1 MVLCIFVITARDS
14 LTHISANYAFTSTE
28 IRVEFQ
34 TRIPR
39 ELDQNLGPTIA
50 FLGTFIKGT
59 TMSHRIYRLIR
70 QIHKYTVCQ
79 GIRYEQTFETSLA
92 WAKTR

>member
-70 QIHKYTVCQ
+70 RIHKWNPLNKIVVMVATESQ
-79 GIRYEQTFETSLA
+79 SIFT
-92 WAKTR
+92 